1 MDENG
6 YPVPVNEKC
15 TCLWELFGYTTPS
28 RLPWKIGYQD
38 KSILL
43 KADICEKVSGS
54 YDYDRKLPHASGVS
68 RYIMV
73 KHKVFKEVFPF
84 PPVSETDG
92 TIDSFLYN
100 FLFFIR

>member
-1 MDENG
+1 M
-6 YPVPVNEKC
+6 K
-15 TCLWELFGYTTPS
+15 
-28 RLPWKIGYQD
+28 KIGYQD

-43 KADICEKVSGS
+43 KVDICEKVSGP
-54 YDYDRKLPHASGVS
+54 YDRKLPYASGVS